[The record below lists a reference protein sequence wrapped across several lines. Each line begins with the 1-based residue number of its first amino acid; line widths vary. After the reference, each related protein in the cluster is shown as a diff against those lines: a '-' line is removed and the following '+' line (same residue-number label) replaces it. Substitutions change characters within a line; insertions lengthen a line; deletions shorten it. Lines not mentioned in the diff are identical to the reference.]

1 MVHLLQIDG
10 AIEFFLETA
19 SLNVKWEGS
28 STDIKRDKLITVAAA
43 VNRQFGTHLDCL
55 DIKLTWAKLRTPW
68 ETWVRSTHYLPSKK
82 VNSTTGEINIDDF
95 AWDQL
100 VRVVLF
106 SFLLKLLFHHY
117 LFLFLICSLLLF
129 FSFFFFFHVFCFAFM
144 FMFSWKQIQNS
155 RMNPNRTIEKNKVS
169 KIGKMK
175 NFAFCL
181 VWMVRCLLFLLFG
194 LLGGRDD
201 YFSLSE
207 WFKERE
213 RERGSNIRMVVCSAE
228 DAVPFLFKIII

>member
-1 MVHLLQIDG
+1 MKESCLGRKKTAMEHLLQIDG

-55 DIKLTWAKLRTPW
+55 DIKLTWAKLRTLW

-100 VRVVLF
+100 VSVSLVFFSVKTTFSSLSV
-106 SFLLKLLFHHY
+106 SFLDMFVASLFFF
-117 LFLFLICSLLLF
+117 FLFLPCLLLCI
-129 FSFFFFFHVFCFAFM
+129 HVH
-144 FMFSWKQIQNS
+144 
-155 RMNPNRTIEKNKVS
+155 V
-169 KIGKMK
+169 
-175 NFAFCL
+175 
-181 VWMVRCLLFLLFG
+181 
-194 LLGGRDD
+194 
-201 YFSLSE
+201 
-207 WFKERE
+207 
-213 RERGSNIRMVVCSAE
+213 
-228 DAVPFLFKIII
+228 